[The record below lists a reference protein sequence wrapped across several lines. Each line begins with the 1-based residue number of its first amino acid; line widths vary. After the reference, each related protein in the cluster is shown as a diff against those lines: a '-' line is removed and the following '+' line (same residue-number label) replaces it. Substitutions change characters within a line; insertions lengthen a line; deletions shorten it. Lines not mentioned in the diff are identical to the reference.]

1 MGQLKHYG
9 KIVLTT
15 AVVMVVVFWLSR
27 MSGNASIQNL
37 FKPA

>member
-1 MGQLKHYG
+1 MASLKHYG

-37 FKPA
+37 FKAS